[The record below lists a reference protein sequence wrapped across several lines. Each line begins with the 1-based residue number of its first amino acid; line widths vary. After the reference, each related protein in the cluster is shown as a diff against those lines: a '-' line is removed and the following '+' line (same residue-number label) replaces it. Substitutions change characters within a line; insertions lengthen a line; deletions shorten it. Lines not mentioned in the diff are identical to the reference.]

1 MATQQPFT
9 NNPNNRTPNG
19 QNQFGGNNQG
29 GRRSND
35 RRPNENKSNDEY
47 DQKVLQVRRVSKK
60 TKGGN
65 RMGFTALV
73 IVGDRK
79 GKVGVGLG
87 KAPDVKAAVTKGT
100 RLAKRDMVNL
110 PLVDGTIPHRIEHKF
125 GAARVLLKPAP
136 AGTGVIAGG
145 SVRAVVEAAGVKNIV
160 GKILGNN
167 NKMSN
172 VYATLGALREIE
184 TISQKQTSRKSLKK

>member
-1 MATQQPFT
+1 MATRQFDNKQD
-9 NNPNNRTPNG
+9 NKPNDG
-19 QNQFGGNNQG
+19 M
-29 GRRSND
+29 
-35 RRPNENKSNDEY
+35 

-65 RMGFTALV
+65 RMSFTALV
-73 IVGDRK
+73 IVGDKK
-79 GKVGVGLG
+79 GRVGVGLG
-87 KAPDVKAAVTKGT
+87 KAPDVRAAVNKGT

-110 PLVDGTIPHRIEHKF
+110 PLVEGTIPHRIEFKF
-125 GAARVLLKPAP
+125 RSGRVLLKPAP

-167 NKMSN
+167 NKMTN
-172 VYATLGALREIE
+172 VYATIGALREIE
-184 TISQKQTSRKSLKK
+184 SISKKHIARKASK